1 MSGRASVTVSV
12 SIGTLQSL
20 QESLEQ
26 QVMQLPSRR
35 KPTITF
41 KVVLKSKQRSL
52 AIEAVI
58 PKVSKGAQKLK
69 KVGGGRD
76 IYTRG
81 YQGMFQQPSMFHE
94 ATIEVDEEGTSAAAA
109 TEIAIMAGSSLSEYM
124 DAMDFHA
131 DHPFAFVIREEV
143 TGSLLFFGHVVN
155 PSLVDQD

>member
-1 MSGRASVTVSV
+1 MLVKDTTKQNKI
-12 SIGTLQSL
+12 SIL
-20 QESLEQ
+20 
-26 QVMQLPSRR
+26 
-35 KPTITF
+35 
-41 KVVLKSKQRSL
+41 VLKNDQYPPSYLLEVLWLWKSSCFCR
-52 AIEAVI
+52 
-58 PKVSKGAQKLK
+58 
-69 KVGGGRD
+69 
-76 IYTRG
+76 
-81 YQGMFQQPSMFHE
+81 PSMFHE